1 MSFQGKAFWMPK
13 ESSCL
18 NDGEMPYDNSSRI
31 PFDNPSRIE
40 QKRSHQWFLDATE
53 AELFPNKKQA
63 IETSNS
69 RPIPGVSNA
78 NFSHWESAPSFQSVP
93 NHFTD
98 RLFGAEPARNINFVS
113 RGIPTIGTGNLNLG
127 RRGLEEH
134 FGNDANIALSMSHTM
149 DDPGSYLSY
158 GGIRKVKINQVK
170 DSDGGI
176 PVSMGHH
183 FSKGD
188 NNTIFFNQVGHS
200 DGGMSM
206 SMGHSFNKG
215 EVNTISFGQGKDPD
229 HGIPL
234 AVAHS
239 FSKGEGTT
247 ISFSSFQEPE
257 TNPSGRLIS
266 NYDLLLSQP
275 SVPQSE
281 VLNEKELVEAN
292 KDIAVSTSQLAA
304 TVAEPAPKTKSEPKE
319 SKKLPP
325 NNFPSNVR
333 SLLSTGILDGVP
345 VKYISWSREVLNAY
359 EFERHAG
366 CKTKHPNNHIFFDN
380 GKTIY
385 GIVQEL
391 RSTPQN
397 MLFDAIQTVTG
408 SPINEKSF
416 RIWKGIQSCK
426 TNHWLWLLPDM
437 VGQLFIIISI
447 LNLIK
452 LIFSLSESFQAA
464 TRELQRIYGK
474 DEINQL

>member
-1 MSFQGKAFWMPK
+1 MPK

-98 RLFGAEPARNINFVS
+98 RLFGAEPARNINFVG

-215 EVNTISFGQGKDPD
+215 EGNTISFGQGKDID

-275 SVPQSE
+275 LVPQSE
-281 VLNEKELVEAN
+281 ELNEKELVEAN

-304 TVAEPAPKTKSEPKE
+304 TVAEPVPKTKSEPKE

-345 VKYISWSREVLNAY
+345 VKYISWSREKELRGVIKGSGYLCGCQLCDLKKVLNAY

-416 RIWKGIQSCK
+416 RIWK
-426 TNHWLWLLPDM
+426 
-437 VGQLFIIISI
+437 
-447 LNLIK
+447 
-452 LIFSLSESFQAA
+452 ESFQAA